1 MCDLPPPSLLIS
13 FSAQFGLIF
22 EFISDMDA
30 FSSFERNSRGAR
42 KPLAA
47 QFNLISF
54 CGQCCEF
61 MKFLWVTVCVDG
73 EHSEPFRSLPL
84 KAEDY
89 SQSILFLARRLFK
102 PYISESAKSWT

>member
-30 FSSFERNSRGAR
+30 FSSFERNSRETR

-61 MKFLWVTVCVDG
+61 MKFFGLRFMLMVST
-73 EHSEPFRSLPL
+73 RSR
-84 KAEDY
+84 
-89 SQSILFLARRLFK
+89 FARFH
-102 PYISESAKSWT
+102 